1 MKKILDQ
8 SVNVDIVDLNMK
20 PGPDKNFEP
29 TEALEAAMGV
39 FWARGFEA
47 AALSELTSAMG
58 IGKQSLYNTFG
69 NKRALFIEAIK
80 HYTNESLLSL
90 RDTLFDESSGSY
102 LANLR
107 GLLDHWRVMHSKPG
121 SHGCMIGTNIAD
133 FDTED
138 EEVCAILRDQLKRV
152 EDSLTSALQKAQAN
166 GELSDKTSPRD
177 IARTVLCLSQGMA
190 LLGRIMEDDD
200 LLTSAFNISSTQ
212 LLSAS

>member
-1 MKKILDQ
+1 
-8 SVNVDIVDLNMK
+8 MK

-29 TEALEAAMGV
+29 TEALEAAMRV
-39 FWARGFEA
+39 FWARGYEA
-47 AALSELTSAMG
+47 AALSELTAAMG

-80 HYTNESLLSL
+80 HYTNDSVQSIREI
-90 RDTLFDESSGSY
+90 LFDESSGSY

-133 FDTED
+133 FDTDDD
-138 EEVCAILRDQLKRV
+138 EVSSILRDQLQRI
-152 EDSLTSALQKAQAN
+152 EDSLTSALQKAQSN
-166 GELSDKTSPRD
+166 GELRDKTSPRD
-177 IARTVLCLSQGMA
+177 VARTILCLSQGMA
-190 LLGRIMEDDD
+190 LLGRVIEDDD